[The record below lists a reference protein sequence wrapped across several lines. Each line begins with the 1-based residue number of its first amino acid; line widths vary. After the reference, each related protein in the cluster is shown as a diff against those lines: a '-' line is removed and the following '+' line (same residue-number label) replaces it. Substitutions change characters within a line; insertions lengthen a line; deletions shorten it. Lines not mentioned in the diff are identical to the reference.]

1 MLRKSILF
9 LLFLSLFGNAFSQK
23 DSVSYTLLEDD
34 PYRISKLN
42 LFVTP
47 LYTRYDPTYYIALG
61 IEAGASVRIGNKLEA
76 TLNYQQSYL
85 SLASWMGDLDANY
98 NFEDLEAIKAS
109 HPFSWAEAGIAYVF
123 SDKVRKQPH
132 YMNLHTQQTNQL
144 IIYNVLS
151 MNSDLRRLR
160 KARAGF
166 IRSTGMEWMFP
177 MLSSDSESKYYTTD
191 GLVFSADQIVFPDIN
206 YAGLEAYEGSSYL
219 NDNLYTDYMPNPAIP
234 STANMIYIG
243 YASEKIINTLIDVE
257 NHGLRSKR
265 ASSEFFADLIVGTVT
280 YNPIEFYV
288 SDPTATVYGEE
299 MKNET
304 KEYTLDAEASGMK
317 PGNLGF
323 RMGWMIKTPAYSN
336 LVKWEDQVN
345 SDQRLLYPYMRF
357 TFGMLPTMRFGNSYF
372 MDFTVGASL
381 NL

>member
-9 LLFLSLFGNAFSQK
+9 FGFLSLFLSGFSQK
-23 DSVSYTLLEDD
+23 DSVNYTLLEDN
-34 PYRISKLN
+34 PFRISKFN
-42 LFVTP
+42 LFLTP
-47 LYTRYDPTYYIALG
+47 LYTRYDPTYYIAVG
-61 IEAGASVRIGNKLEA
+61 FEGGASMRIGKKLEA
-76 TLNYQQSYL
+76 SLNYQQSYL

-98 NFEDLEAIKAS
+98 NFEDFEAIKAS
-109 HPFSWAEAGIAYVF
+109 HPYSWAEVGIAYIF

-160 KARAGF
+160 KLRAGY

-177 MLSSDSESKYYTTD
+177 MLSSNSESKYYTTD
-191 GLVFSADQIVFPDIN
+191 GLEFTPEHVVFPDVN
-206 YAGLEAYEGSSYL
+206 YTSLEAYEGSSYF
-219 NDNLYTDYMPNPAIP
+219 NDNEYTDYMPNPAIP
-234 STANMIYIG
+234 SSSNMIYIG
-243 YASEKIINTLIDVE
+243 YASEKIMNTLIDVE

-265 ASSEFFADLIVGTVT
+265 VSSEFFADLIVGTVS
-280 YNPIEFYV
+280 YNPIVFYT

-304 KEYTLDAEASGMK
+304 KEYELDEEASGMK

-357 TFGMLPTMRFGNSYF
+357 SFGMLPTMRFGNSYF
-372 MDFTVGASL
+372 MDFTFGASL